1 MLFLVREPIL
11 KFLDSRI
18 MSWFNRDIS
27 FMIELGVNNSV
38 APPLTIPNREVKC
51 AYADGTASA
60 GE

>member
-1 MLFLVREPIL
+1 
-11 KFLDSRI
+11 